1 MNKGGTIMVWKWSV
15 TGRPIRVEKADSCT
29 TSTLLLLKR
38 SKKKKPQKT
47 TEPEGSKQTMKRK
60 MTRRRRWKGDTG
72 SYLKPVALLQR
83 GHGNRGDQR
92 LLASPAYHAVMGTAA
107 RTHARSVITRYADWM
122 TGGAL
127 VSDTWNYC
135 LTFGFKKQK
144 RQSVIKK
151 KKSYGCDLNAL
162 N

>member
-1 MNKGGTIMVWKWSV
+1 M

-38 SKKKKPQKT
+38 SQKKIPQKNNRAR
-47 TEPEGSKQTMKRK
+47 GKQTNHEKKDDKEMERRYRK
-60 MTRRRRWKGDTG
+60 
-72 SYLKPVALLQR
+72 LFEACCFVATWPWQPGR
-83 GHGNRGDQR
+83 PTFARQPRVSRCHGHGR
-92 LLASPAYHAVMGTAA
+92 AHTCTP
-107 RTHARSVITRYADWM
+107 RSVITRCADWM